1 VYWNGNFIGQNG
13 QPAADLASE
22 RDGVSDNRH
31 YIPPAYIKSQGNVLA
46 IRYSA
51 HGYKRLHLPLAFSF
65 HITNFENEKYQR
77 LVTYVP
83 AFILIGGI
91 GAAAIYFAALFFRR
105 RFDRGSLW
113 LALMFLMVVIQS
125 ASETSRALLS
135 YSYLGQLSRIGI
147 TFLAAYASGLFLN
160 LYLLNYLGVN
170 RLKRPVLLGTHFCAI
185 VAVALFYANF
195 DTATF
200 TVLAIFVAAAIGLTA
215 HGVYRKQRYA
225 LPMLLVLGVFASCFP
240 AGSTLFLDRYYFG
253 AMALLAGTLFV
264 VQASLFRET
273 EEKVSASKL
282 TISRLELDLLKRQ
295 IQPHFIMNTLTA
307 LSEWILTSPE
317 QSVDMIETLSDEFR
331 LLNEFVGKKL
341 VPLASEINL
350 CRAHLKLMSYRQDQ
364 HYSLETTIE
373 TEGVLVP
380 PAVLHT
386 LIENALTHNRYLGES
401 THFRLEQ
408 QSLHGDR
415 IELTLTTPPGSSAH
429 KTDTPVKTGGL
440 GLSYVRAR
448 LEESW
453 GNNFSFSDGQSES
466 GGWRSVIIMPA
477 QYATQETA

>member
-1 VYWNGNFIGQNG
+1 
-13 QPAADLASE
+13 
-22 RDGVSDNRH
+22 
-31 YIPPAYIKSQGNVLA
+31 
-46 IRYSA
+46 
-51 HGYKRLHLPLAFSF
+51 
-65 HITNFENEKYQR
+65 
-77 LVTYVP
+77 
-83 AFILIGGI
+83 
-91 GAAAIYFAALFFRR
+91 
-105 RFDRGSLW
+105 
-113 LALMFLMVVIQS
+113 M
-125 ASETSRALLS
+125 
-135 YSYLGQLSRIGI
+135 SRIGI

-170 RLKRPVLLGTHFCAI
+170 RLKRPVLLGTHFCTI
-185 VAVALFYANF
+185 IAVALFYANF

-215 HGVYRKQRYA
+215 HGVYRQQRYA
-225 LPMLLVLGVFASCFP
+225 LPMLLVLGVFASSFLV
-240 AGSTLFLDRYYFG
+240 GSTLFLDRYYFG
-253 AMALLAGTLFV
+253 AMALLASTLFV

-273 EEKVSASKL
+273 ERKVDASKL

-341 VPLASEINL
+341 VPLASEIGL

-373 TEGVLVP
+373 TEGALMP

-386 LIENALTHNRYLGES
+386 LIENALTHNRYSGES
-401 THFRLEQ
+401 TRFYLEQ
-408 QSLHGDR
+408 RSLHGDC

-429 KTDTPVKTGGL
+429 RTDTPDKTGGL

-448 LEESW
+448 MEESW

-477 QYATQETA
+477 QYDTQEAP